1 MSKVSSGSV
10 QVRSRQISVIKYSE
24 LRQLAMASARRVLAY
39 GGWSAQ
45 DREDAASEAI
55 EANHHLFGDPEFS
68 TEDLQRAFEATIGR
82 FRKVEGAARRGHDH
96 YSPEIFDLKVDLQR
110 VQAAFDE
117 VIAKLHRRREAV
129 RLCRAL
135 LSDPATLKVVKAVV
149 LLAAVTQIEPVLV
162 DEQLVRVAL
171 EASGGG
177 KGILRSPASF
187 RQLLPP
193 LLNDLALA
201 MESKPGC
208 KQFPEQIRKLAWLF
222 RGEDGERF
230 EDVSPV
236 RLATYVKWFYQQRSR
251 GGKLLALLAESGC
264 A

>member
-1 MSKVSSGSV
+1 M
-10 QVRSRQISVIKYSE
+10 RPRQISVIKYFE
-24 LRQLAMASARRVLAY
+24 LRQLAMATARRVLAF
-39 GGWSAQ
+39 GGWSVQ
-45 DREDAASEAI
+45 DREDAAAEAI
-55 EANHHLFGDPEFS
+55 AANHHMFGDPQWS
-68 TEDLQRAFEATIGR
+68 TEDIQRAFEVTIGR
-82 FRKVEGAARRGHDH
+82 FRKAEGAARRGHDH
-96 YSPEIFDLKVDLQR
+96 YTPEIFDLKVDLQR

-117 VIAKLHRRREAV
+117 VVAKLHRRREAV
-129 RLCRAL
+129 RLCREL

-187 RQLLPP
+187 RTLLPP

-201 MESKPGC
+201 MESKPRC

-222 RGEDGERF
+222 RGPDGEQF
-230 EDVSPV
+230 EDLSPA
-236 RLATYVKWFYQQRSR
+236 RLATYVAWFYQQRSR
-251 GGKLLALLAESGC
+251 GEERLARVAGSG
-264 A
+264 